1 MSTKCAFTCIH
12 SFIHSFIYARKL
24 VERIILRKLNKIYD
38 LIRFDVICAWNWSHQ
53 FVMRCTERVPHSS
66 SPLLPLVPPCLSLWG
81 GRLHAVVTHF
91 RTVTRFISP
100 SFGLKINMKIVFTCR
115 QVEGISPSLFSFFLT
130 FALFIYFYSRA
141 VFLFVPCL
149 IVSYRIVSCDW
160 PRQHGPHSL
169 SLRCYASKDSS
180 TVRASI
186 WLSLSLSFQMRM
198 VLIIHLTVT

>member
-12 SFIHSFIYARKL
+12 SFIHSFIYTRKL

-66 SPLLPLVPPCLSLWG
+66 SPCLSLWG

-149 IVSYRIVSCDW
+149 IVSYRIVSYCLVW
-160 PRQHGPHSL
+160 LTTSTW
-169 SLRCYASKDSS
+169 AS
-180 TVRASI
+180 
-186 WLSLSLSFQMRM
+186 LSLSLCAF
-198 VLIIHLTVT
+198 VLAKIHSRSGQA